1 MGVKYVAMVGE
12 RITPK
17 VHFDRLAHF
26 LDLEA
31 EAEKQESLRE
41 RTRFSAA
48 EAEASGNSLIQLV
61 MREEDAGLGG
71 RFLVTFGKRNQTL
84 QLPWTR
90 LGVGSPVLV
99 SEERGGGS
107 SSHTQS
113 HNNDDEEY
121 AWRGI
126 VSSLRRDAIQVAFN
140 QLIESESERPTFRID
155 RATDE
160 ISRARQRQALE
171 AAKNAT
177 SSRLATLRD
186 VLLGI
191 QKPLFQGVETIEPF
205 NKRLNAS
212 QVQAIEFALS
222 AEDVAIIHGPPGTGK
237 TTTLVELIRQIT
249 QKGGRVL
256 AVASS
261 NLAVDNLL
269 ERLIAAGEN
278 AIRLG
283 HPARVTPEAR
293 EHTLDLLVEHH
304 PDVKIAQ
311 KLTRD
316 AHSLRRQASKYFR
329 VKPDPNYRQS
339 LREESKQ
346 MLNEARHIEEQ
357 VVSSILNGA
366 RVVCATATGLDPERL
381 RGNRFEWVIM
391 DEASQST
398 EPAAWIALQYG
409 ERLVLAGD
417 PCQLPPT
424 VLSNEA
430 ARGGFNISM
439 MERMLRLQTEA
450 SGKQPDLSR
459 LLSVQY
465 RMHEDIM
472 RFSSDVFYEGQLQAD
487 EAVRTALLADL
498 PHVQAGTLTT
508 SAIHFIDT
516 AGASYDEEPEPDG
529 ESRMNPLE
537 AELVVKKV
545 NELLAQGVAAEQV
558 AVISPY
564 SAQVKLLR
572 QKLNQTLEIDSVD
585 GFQGREKDVIVVS
598 LVRSNPEGEV
608 GFLADTRRMNVALTR
623 AKRKLVVIGDSAT
636 ITAHPFYEKLVKYF
650 EGIGAYHSVWEEG

>member
-1 MGVKYVAMVGE
+1 MVAE

-99 SEERGGGS
+99 SEERGGGAAS
-107 SSHTQS
+107 QKHD
-113 HNNDDEEY
+113 NDEEPV
-121 AWRGI
+121 WRGI

-249 QKGGRVL
+249 HKGGRVL

-269 ERLIAAGEN
+269 ERLIATGEN

-346 MLNEARHIEEQ
+346 MLNEARQIEEQ
-357 VVSSILNGA
+357 VVASILNGA

-439 MERMLRLQTEA
+439 MERMLNSITVD
-450 SGKQPDLSR
+450 SGKPLSK

-472 RFSSDVFYEGQLQAD
+472 RFSSDVFYDGLLQAD
-487 EAVRTALLADL
+487 ETVRTALLADL
-498 PHVQAGTLTT
+498 PHVQASTLTT

-529 ESRMNPLE
+529 ESRMNVLE

-545 NELLAQGVAAEQV
+545 NELLTQGVSAEQI

-585 GFQGREKDVIVVS
+585 GFQGREKDVMVVS

-650 EGIGAYHSVWEEG
+650 EGIGAYHSVWEE